1 MYIHGKYKKCSI
13 ALCAV
18 RLCKQFNFIAFF
30 IQKGAGIDGG
40 SRLDTLLAPD
50 FLLSQDNIVVHLE
63 YRVLLLGFLN
73 LGFGEYTGN
82 MGVKDQQ
89 MGLRWIYENIEQF
102 SGKKDEI
109 MIFGGSAGTFLALQ
123 KSFD

>member
-1 MYIHGKYKKCSI
+1 MAFVCDFVWRSGWIP
-13 ALCAV
+13 L
-18 RLCKQFNFIAFF
+18 FIFPQSF
-30 IQKGAGIDGG
+30 HSGAGIDGG
-40 SRLDTLLAPD
+40 SRLDTLLSPD

-89 MGLRWIYENIEQF
+89 LGLKWIHENIENF
-102 SGKKDEI
+102 SGKRNEI
-109 MIFGGSAGTFLALQ
+109 MIFGGSAGTFLVLQ
-123 KSFD
+123 KTFNCQIKW